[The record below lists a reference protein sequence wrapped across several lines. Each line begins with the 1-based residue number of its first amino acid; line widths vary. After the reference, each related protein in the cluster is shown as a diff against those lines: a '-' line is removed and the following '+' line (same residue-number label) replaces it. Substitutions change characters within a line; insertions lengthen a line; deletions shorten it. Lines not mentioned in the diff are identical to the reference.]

1 LKINVIKEEE
11 DYIEAEFGGEGHTL
25 LNLIQ
30 SSLLEDPDVE
40 MAGYSKPHPLM
51 DKSNL
56 FIKMKKGKNPYD
68 ALKKATENAETKLKI
83 FLDDFQSPQN
93 LKSKKA

>member
-11 DYIEAEFGGEGHTL
+11 DYLEAEFGGEGHTL

-40 MAGYSKPHPLM
+40 MAGYTKPHPLM

-68 ALKKATENAETKLKI
+68 ALKKATENAEEKLKT
-83 FLDDFQSPQN
+83 FLKEFQSSPEF
-93 LKSKKA
+93 KK

>member
-1 LKINVIKEEE
+1 MKINVIKDEE

-30 SSLLEDPDVE
+30 SSLLENPDVE
-40 MAGYSKPHPLM
+40 MAGYTKPHPLM

-68 ALKKATENAETKLKI
+68 ALKKATENAEEKLKI
-83 FLDDFQSPQN
+83 FLNEFQSSPEF
-93 LKSKKA
+93 KK